1 MATPSTIHREM
12 LDAVARHDLESFRS
26 LLHVEYTYT
35 GGDGK
40 EMAGIDAGVAIPE
53 MYLAAFPD
61 LSFEIKAVYTQDD
74 IAIAEFVCR
83 GTHTGELMGLA
94 PTGKGIELNVCN
106 VIEVRGGKAYRERE
120 YYDAMALMVQL
131 GAVTPPGKTASAS
144 PA

>member
-12 LDAVARHDLESFRS
+12 LDAVGHHDLARFRG
-26 LLHVEYTYT
+26 LLHAEYTYT

-40 EMAGIDAGVAIPE
+40 ELSGPDAGAAVPE

-61 LSFEIKAVYTQDD
+61 LAFEIKAVYTQGDL
-74 IAIAEFVCR
+74 AIAEFVCR
-83 GTHTGELMGLA
+83 GTHTGELMGIA
-94 PTGKGIELNVCN
+94 PTGRRVELNVCN
-106 VIEVRGGKAYRERE
+106 VLEVRDGKAYRERE

-131 GAVTPPGKTASAS
+131 GVATPPGKAVSS